1 MVIRYPQVAEAPRS
15 FLEEARLTEAWLS
28 RWGQTPRPSATGVS
42 GPFTC
47 EVVKEKRESRR
58 SVRKQTVWITFL
70 SRLC

>member
-1 MVIRYPQVAEAPRS
+1 MVIRYPQVAEAPWS

-47 EVVKEKRESRR
+47 EVVKEK
-58 SVRKQTVWITFL
+58 
-70 SRLC
+70 